1 MTMTESRCAL
11 RPNELNGQTQ
21 RAMRRFA
28 KVAACTRSK
37 TAYKW
42 TQNDNGTRAHKLKH
56 QKHLPSTV
64 FVLKQQMASLPNP
77 YFNEALQHVENT
89 YFAQLRTVLTLSG
102 STGVFFVV
110 VVNVI
115 NNMLNR
121 ACILTYSWK
130 KRKLHNR
137 RSFRVWPLLY

>member
-1 MTMTESRCAL
+1 MTTEHAR
-11 RPNELNGQTQ
+11 T
-21 RAMRRFA
+21 
-28 KVAACTRSK
+28 
-37 TAYKW
+37 Y
-42 TQNDNGTRAHKLKH
+42 AHKLKH

-130 KRKLHNR
+130 KRKLHIGGA
-137 RSFRVWPLLY
+137 SESGLYYTKLI